1 MSAAPGA
8 LRVAG
13 FAEAAVPPALA
24 RQVAALE
31 AAAWPGSSPGHDPAL
46 APRALLLTAGDG
58 TVAAALTLLYKEIE
72 VAGRT
77 YRAAGL
83 SGVVTRPELRGRGL
97 GGRLVAAAR
106 AELAADP
113 AVDLALFSCDRPL
126 SAFYRAAGFPPLPG
140 TVLVGGT
147 PGEPLATDGPG
158 FDKVVPAAFFTAEP
172 DRDRAAFTGIR
183 VPLYPGST
191 DRLW

>member
-1 MSAAPGA
+1 MRVLAYEVTA
-8 LRVAG
+8 LP
-13 FAEAAVPPALA
+13 AELGG
-24 RQVAALE
+24 QVEALE
-31 AAAWPGSSPGHDPAL
+31 AAAWPGASPGHDPAL
-46 APRALLLTAGDG
+46 APRALLLVDGDG
-58 TVAAALTLLYKEIE
+58 AVAASLALLYKEIE

-83 SGVVTRPELRGRGL
+83 SAVVTRPALRGRGL

-106 AELAADP
+106 AGLAADP

-126 SAFYRAAGFPPLPG
+126 TPFYEAAGFTRLPG

-147 PGEPLATDGPG
+147 PAEPLATDEPG
-158 FDKVVPAAFFTAEP
+158 FDKEVVAAFFTDTPE
-172 DRDRAAFTGIR
+172 RDRAAFTGVR
-183 VPLYPGST
+183 VPLHPGNT